1 VTPELYRPFP
11 LERLTG
17 GEQVVEATA
26 AEREAIAAR
35 LHIPGVLALRCRFD
49 FARAGAGGTL
59 AAHGLLQA
67 RVVQECVVS
76 LEPFEADVTEAFSVR
91 FVPPGLESGDD
102 DPLSDDE
109 LVYQGGVIDLG
120 EAAVE
125 QLALALDP
133 FPRRPGA
140 ALPEAE
146 PEQEAANPFAVLG
159 QRRSPQQ

>member
-1 VTPELYRPFP
+1 MRPELHRPFP
-11 LERLTG
+11 IERLKGG

-35 LHIPGVLALRCRFD
+35 LHIPGVLALRCQFD
-49 FARAGAGGTL
+49 LSRASPDGTIAAR
-59 AAHGLLQA
+59 GLLQA
-67 RVVQECVVS
+67 RVVQDCVVS
-76 LEPFEADVTEAFSVR
+76 LDAFEADVTEEFSVR
-91 FVPPGLESGDD
+91 FVPPGLQND

-109 LVYQGGVIDLG
+109 LVYEGGVIDLG

-140 ALPEAE
+140 VLPEAE
-146 PEQEAANPFAVLG
+146 LDPEPKSPFAGLG
-159 QRRSPQQ
+159 SRHHRG

>member
-1 VTPELYRPFP
+1 MRPELHRPLP
-11 LERLTG
+11 VERLKGG

-49 FARAGAGGTL
+49 FSPATSDGTL
-59 AAHGLLQA
+59 AACGLLQA
-67 RVVQECVVS
+67 RVMQECVVS
-76 LEPFEADVTEAFSVR
+76 LDAFEADITEDFAVR
-91 FVPPGLESGDD
+91 FVPQGQESTDD

-109 LVYQGGVIDLG
+109 LVYEGGVIDLG

-140 ALPEAE
+140 VFLEAE
-146 PEQEAANPFAVLG
+146 PDQEPDSPFARLG
-159 QRRSPQQ
+159 SRDHSG